1 MSHLTKVK
9 EWLSYRPDLKVVDCT
24 IRDGGL
30 MNNSQFDD
38 AVVKAVYEA
47 CLEAGVD
54 YMEIGYKASKKIF
67 APSQY
72 GPWRHCNEDD
82 LRRIIG
88 ENDTNLKIA
97 VMADAEK
104 TDYKTDILPRDNSVI
119 DMIRVATYIHQL
131 PIAIDMIKDAHDKGY
146 ETTANIMAISV
157 AAEHELFEGL
167 ELLAESEVDAIYVV
181 DSFGHLYS
189 EQVRFFVQKY
199 LEYMSDSGKTVG
211 IHAHNNLQLA
221 FANTIEAIAIGA
233 NMVDATIGGLGRGA
247 GNCQMELL
255 LGFLHNPKFNIRP
268 ILKCLQEHIEPMRAE
283 LGWGFDI
290 PYLVTGMLNMHPRTA
305 IEYQGSEQS
314 KDYIAFYDSTIQN
327 L

>member
-97 VMADAEK
+97 VMADAKK

-157 AAEHELFEGL
+157 AAEHELFESL

-199 LEYMSDSGKTVG
+199 LEYMSESGKTVG

-305 IEYQGSEQS
+305 IEYQASEQS

>member
-38 AVVKAVYEA
+38 TVVKAVYEA
-47 CLEAGVD
+47 CLESGVD
-54 YMEIGYKASKKIF
+54 YMEIGYKASKNIF
-67 APSQY
+67 APSEY

-82 LRRIIG
+82 IRRIVG
-88 ENDTNLKIA
+88 ENDTHLKLA

-104 TDYKTDILPRDNSVI
+104 TDYKTDILPRENSVI

-131 PIAIDMIKDAHDKGY
+131 PIALDMIKDAHDKGY
-146 ETTANIMAISV
+146 EATANVMALSV

-167 ELLAESEVDAIYVV
+167 ELLAESEADAIYVV
-181 DSFGHLYS
+181 DSFGHLYN
-189 EQVRFFVQKY
+189 EQVRFFVKKY
-199 LEYMSDSGKTVG
+199 LEYLSDAGKTVG

-221 FANTIEAIAIGA
+221 FANTIEAIATGA

-255 LGFLHNPKFNIRP
+255 LGFLHNPKFKIRP

-283 LGWGFDI
+283 LGWGYDI
-290 PYLVTGMLNMHPRTA
+290 PYLVTGMLNLHPRSA
-305 IEYQGSEQS
+305 IEYQDSEQS
-314 KDYIAFYDSTIQN
+314 KDYINFYDTTIKN

>member
-305 IEYQGSEQS
+305 IEYQ
-314 KDYIAFYDSTIQN
+314 
-327 L
+327 

>member
-72 GPWRHCNEDD
+72 GPWRHCNEEDV
-82 LRRIIG
+82 RRIIG

-104 TDYKTDILPRDNSVI
+104 TDYKTDILPCDNSVI

-131 PIAIDMIKDAHDKGY
+131 PIAMDMIKDAHDKGY
-146 ETTANIMAISV
+146 QTTANIMAISV
-157 AAEHELFEGL
+157 APEHELFEGL

-181 DSFGHLYS
+181 DSFGHLYG

-199 LEYMSDSGKTVG
+199 LEYLSDAGKTVG

-268 ILKCLQEHIEPMRAE
+268 ILKCLQEHIEPKRAE

-290 PYLVTGMLNMHPRTA
+290 PYLVTGMLNLHPQTA
-305 IEYQGSEQS
+305 IEYQTSEQS
-314 KDYIAFYDSTIQN
+314 KDYIGFYDTTIKN
-327 L
+327 I

>member
-38 AVVKAVYEA
+38 TVVKAVYEA

-72 GPWRHCNEDD
+72 GPWRHCNEEDV
-82 LRRIIG
+82 RRIIG

-104 TDYKTDILPRDNSVI
+104 TDYKTDILPCDNSVI

-131 PIAIDMIKDAHDKGY
+131 PIAMDMIKDAHDKGY
-146 ETTANIMAISV
+146 QATANIMGISV
-157 AAEHELFEGL
+157 APEHELFEGL
-167 ELLAESEVDAIYVV
+167 ELLAESEVDVIYVV
-181 DSFGHLYS
+181 DSFGHLY
-189 EQVRFFVQKY
+189 
-199 LEYMSDSGKTVG
+199 G
-211 IHAHNNLQLA
+211 
-221 FANTIEAIAIGA
+221 
-233 NMVDATIGGLGRGA
+233 
-247 GNCQMELL
+247 ELL
-255 LGFLHNPKFNIRP
+255 CPKILGIS
-268 ILKCLQEHIEPMRAE
+268 
-283 LGWGFDI
+283 
-290 PYLVTGMLNMHPRTA
+290 V
-305 IEYQGSEQS
+305 
-314 KDYIAFYDSTIQN
+314 
-327 L
+327 

>member
-72 GPWRHCNEDD
+72 GPWRHCNEEDV
-82 LRRIIG
+82 RRIIG

-104 TDYKTDILPRDNSVI
+104 TDYKTDILPCDNSVI
-119 DMIRVATYIHQL
+119 DMIRVSTYIHKL

-146 ETTANIMAISV
+146 QTTANIMGISV
-157 AAEHELFEGL
+157 APEHELFEGL

-181 DSFGHLYS
+181 DSFGHLYG

-199 LEYMSDSGKTVG
+199 LEYLSDSGKTVG

-290 PYLVTGMLNMHPRTA
+290 PYLVTGMLNLHPQTA
-305 IEYQGSEQS
+305 IEYQASEQS
-314 KDYIAFYDSTIQN
+314 KDYIGFYDTTIKN
-327 L
+327 I

>member
-290 PYLVTGMLNMHPRTA
+290 PYLVTGMLNMHPQTA
-305 IEYQGSEQS
+305 IEYQASEQS